1 MKKTSILIFSILFS
15 SAILNASS
23 SHLHN
28 DYSYLQEITF
38 EMYTDD
44 IPAYNIP
51 EEIKSIEEVLMF
63 EVLHAT
69 WKDKHWVGYTLNKNL
84 LGTFKVG
91 QPAIVDNG
99 TTKKIFFVAAFPGS
113 LGGLD
118 LYSAEQVNGT
128 WSKPKNLGPFVNT
141 SKNESNP
148 GLLDDNTLTYS
159 SGGVIKKLDLK
170 TLKVTDLEESAPPK
184 IISETNTKQQEVTIP
199 SKTVTEVKEATKPE
213 VKSNT
218 VVAPIVNTTTQF
230 SAPQSL
236 GAKTREEMLTEYA
249 NSIQLGV
256 FTNPN
261 WQLIQPLSK
270 LGKLITYKNEKGAN
284 VVWLTGFTS
293 KVEVET
299 ALTQVKATKGF
310 ENSYIAVK

>member
-1 MKKTSILIFSILFS
+1 MKKISILIFSILFS

-23 SHLHN
+23 NLQN
-28 DYSYLQEITF
+28 DYTYLQEITF

-84 LGTFKVG
+84 LGTFRVG
-91 QPAIVDNG
+91 QPALIDNG
-99 TTKKIFFVAAFPGS
+99 SSKKIFFVAAFPGTI
-113 LGGLD
+113 GGLD

-128 WSKPKNLGPFVNT
+128 WTKPKNLGPLVNT

-170 TLKVTDLEESAPPK
+170 TLKVIDLEESITPK
-184 IISETNTKQQEVTIP
+184 VTAETNIKKPEVIVP
-199 SKTVTEVKEATKPE
+199 SKTVTEVKETTKPE
-213 VKSNT
+213 VKTNT
-218 VVAPIVNTTTQF
+218 VVAPVINTTTTQN
-230 SAPQSL
+230 SSVQSL
-236 GAKTREEMLTEYA
+236 GAKTRDEMLSKYA

-256 FTNPN
+256 FSSPN
-261 WQLIQPLSK
+261 WPLIQPLSK
-270 LGKLITYKNEKGAN
+270 FGKLLTYKNEKGAN
-284 VVWLTGFTS
+284 VVWLTGFANKAEAES
-293 KVEVET
+293 
-299 ALTQVKATKGF
+299 ALAQVKATKGF

>member
-1 MKKTSILIFSILFS
+1 MKKTSILIFSILLS

-23 SHLHN
+23 NLHN
-28 DYSYLQEITF
+28 DYTYLQEITF

-69 WKDKHWVGYTLNKNL
+69 WKEKHWVGYTLNKNL

-91 QPAIVDNG
+91 QPALIDNG
-99 TTKKIFFVAAFPGS
+99 TGKKIFFVAAFPGS
-113 LGGLD
+113 IGGLD
-118 LYSAEQVNGT
+118 LYSAEQVNGV
-128 WSKPKNLGPFVNT
+128 WSKPKNLGSLVNT

-170 TLKVTDLEESAPPK
+170 TLKVIDLEESATPK
-184 IISETNTKQQEVTIP
+184 AVSATTVKQPEVNVP
-199 SKTVTEVKEATKPE
+199 SKIVTEVKETTKPE
-213 VKSNT
+213 VKTNT
-218 VVAPIVNTTTQF
+218 VVAPVINTTTQNT
-230 SAPQSL
+230 SAQSL
-236 GAKTREEMLTEYA
+236 GAQTREEMLSKYA

-256 FTNPN
+256 FSSPN

-270 LGKLITYKNEKGAN
+270 FGKLITYKNEKGAN
-284 VVWLTGFTS
+284 VVWLTGFAG
-293 KVEVET
+293 KVEAES
-299 ALTQVKATKGF
+299 ALAQVKATKGF